1 MHPASPSASGQTVR
15 VENSAIVTI
24 FRSRLRPEA
33 LGEYEPHAARIEALA
48 RTMPG
53 FVAFER
59 FAAADGERVSIITFA
74 DQATHNAWR
83 DHPEHRAVQKMGR
96 DRFYA
101 TFDVSVTVLLH
112 RSHFELAP

>member
-1 MHPASPSASGQTVR
+1 MHPASPSASGQTEP
-15 VENSAIVTI
+15 VENTAIVTI

-33 LGEYEPHAARIEALA
+33 VAEYEPHAARIEALA
-48 RTMPG
+48 RTMDG

-74 DQATHNAWR
+74 DETTHNAWR
-83 DHPEHRAVQKMGR
+83 DHPAHREVQQMGR

-101 TFDVSVTVLLH
+101 TFDVSVTALLR
-112 RSHFELAP
+112 RSRFEA